1 MIKNCNINFFSPI
14 KRRLDFRR
22 VWNPGGDEGPLS
34 NRISV
39 CDIPTFSS
47 YDTLMNLNA
56 AMSYNTCGPG
66 PGCIYVSEGYTGT
79 NQDDIDK
86 ITIAV
91 YTISN
96 DIADIG
102 VIRAGSGVASGP
114 MKLWVL
120 GGSTTGF
127 YDDVSVLTF
136 ATETIDI
143 SSFVD
148 DQLSAPRTRM
158 GAVATDQKIIS
169 IGGQES
175 AGYVTTIEG
184 WPHST
189 ETMADIGDLQTA
201 SRYVGCHVCDTAA
214 YCVNLAENER
224 FNFATETT
232 VDVNS
237 PPTDTVSTIMGN
249 GHFGTGALRTGGEI
263 SSTVTDL
270 MSLLSFS
277 TETWVDLTETMV
289 VATGYNGTCS
299 GG

>member
-1 MIKNCNINFFSPI
+1 MVVHRDFFFPS
-14 KRRLDFRR
+14 KRRHNHQR
-22 VWNPGGDEGPLS
+22 VWNAGGDEGALS
-34 NRISV
+34 NRISAV
-39 CDIPTFSS
+39 NIATQVS
-47 YDTLMNLNA
+47 YDTLLNLNA
-56 AMSYNTCGPG
+56 AMSYNSAGPG

-86 ITIAV
+86 ITISTMAIV
-91 YTISN
+91 N

-102 VIRAGSGVASGP
+102 QIRAGSGVASGP
-114 MKLWVL
+114 LKLWVI
-120 GGSTTGF
+120 GGSTTSF

-143 SSFVD
+143 ASFVN
-148 DQLSAPRTRM
+148 DQLSVPRTRM

-175 AGYVTTIEG
+175 GGYVTTIEG

-201 SRYVGCHVCDTAA
+201 GRWHSCHLADTAC

-224 FNFATETT
+224 FTLATETT

-237 PPTDTVSTIMGN
+237 PPVDTITETMGN
-249 GHFGTGALRTGGEI
+249 GMFGTGALRIGGI
-263 SSTVTDL
+263 IAPSINQDD
-270 MSLLSFS
+270 MSILSFA
-277 TETWVDLTETMV
+277 TETWVTLTETMV
-289 VATGYNGTCS
+289 AATGDIGPCA